1 MSDIIRFAIIDDVD
15 DIMKFIH
22 NHWKKNHILSQNK
35 NLFSYEHQ
43 DNNRINF
50 VIHRDSKNKLD
61 GILGFIKSSSNNS
74 DIWTVVWKALSN
86 KEHPMLGIELFDF
99 LRKSKDYN
107 VLLSPGINVKSIGI
121 YKYLGIYTG
130 YLRQFVLINDKIKKF
145 KIAKILDKKYL
156 QQVQFIENN
165 EYNLKQ
171 LSEKE
176 VLFDFKKY
184 KETIPYKDESYFIK
198 RYFDH
203 PIYKYDVYGVFKN
216 AEIHS
221 LLVTRSVSVN
231 GSKAL
236 RIVDFIGDQKGLQF
250 ITQNLYKKI
259 TGEKYEYIDFM
270 CFGFDNE
277 LLLKSG
283 FHQVHL
289 DSSDLII
296 PNYFSPFVS
305 ENIRI
310 NFFADTSQI
319 EKVRMCKAD
328 GDQDRPV

>member
-1 MSDIIRFAIIDDVD
+1 MSDIIRFATIDDVD
-15 DIMKFIH
+15 DIMEFIH

-35 NLFSYEHQ
+35 NFFLYEHQ

-50 VIHRDSKNKLD
+50 VVYRDSKNKLG

-74 DIWTVVWKALSN
+74 DIWTVLWKALSN

-99 LRKSKDYN
+99 LRKSQDYN
-107 VLLSPGINVKSIGI
+107 ILLSPGINGKTIGI

-171 LSEKE
+171 LSERE
-176 VLFDFKKY
+176 VLFDFEKY
-184 KETIPYKDESYFIK
+184 KETIPYKDKRYFIK
-198 RYFDH
+198 RYFNH
-203 PIYKYDVYGVFKN
+203 PIYKYDVYGIFKN
-216 AEIHS
+216 SEIHS
-221 LLVTRSVSVN
+221 LLVTRVVSKN
-231 GSKAL
+231 GSNVL
-236 RIVDFIGDQKGLQF
+236 RIVDFIGDQEVLKF
-250 ITQNLYKKI
+250 VTQNLYEKI
-259 TGEKYEYIDFM
+259 TDEKYEYMDFM

-277 LLLKSG
+277 LLLKAG
-283 FHQVHL
+283 FHQINS

-296 PNYFSPFVS
+296 PNHFSPFVS
-305 ENIRI
+305 ENIKI

>member
-165 EYNLKQ
+165 KYNLKQ
-171 LSEKE
+171 LSERE
-176 VLFDFKKY
+176 VLFDFEKY
-184 KETIPYKDESYFIK
+184 KETIPYKDKRYFIK
-198 RYFDH
+198 RYFNH
-203 PIYKYDVYGVFKN
+203 PIYKYDVYGIFKN
-216 AEIHS
+216 SEIHS
-221 LLVTRSVSVN
+221 LLVTRVVSKN
-231 GSKAL
+231 GSNVL
-236 RIVDFIGDQKGLQF
+236 RIVDFIGDQEVLKF
-250 ITQNLYKKI
+250 VTQNLYEKI
-259 TGEKYEYIDFM
+259 TDEKYEYMDFM

-277 LLLKSG
+277 LLLKAG
-283 FHQVHL
+283 FHQINS

-296 PNYFSPFVS
+296 PNHFSPFVS
-305 ENIRI
+305 ENIKI

-328 GDQDRPV
+328 GDQDRPS